1 MARKIR
7 RTHKSSRKSSNLK
20 TTNILVNTSAK
31 SQAYQ
36 IKALRNRISYIYKQ
50 VKPEIA
56 IT

>member
-7 RTHKSSRKSSNLK
+7 RTRKSSRKSSNLK

>member
-1 MARKIR
+1 MPRKSR
-7 RTHKSSRKSSNLK
+7 RTHKSSRKSSSLK

-36 IKALRNRISYIYKQ
+36 IKALRNRISYVYKQ